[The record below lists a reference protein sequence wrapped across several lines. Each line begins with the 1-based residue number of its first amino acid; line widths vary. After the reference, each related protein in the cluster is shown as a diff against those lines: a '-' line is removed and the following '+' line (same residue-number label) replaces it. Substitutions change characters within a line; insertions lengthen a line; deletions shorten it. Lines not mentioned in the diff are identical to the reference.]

1 MAEVPRTSVRG
12 NKGVAPKRL
21 GFEDVPMRL
30 SGPQSVVGHASS
42 GVSSHASGSGRS
54 SVLEAK
60 RAMLEA
66 KRNLAAAEAE
76 IASLAYES
84 ASKSAAGRKTPR
96 SSSPRMMNEVFEDEK
111 LLEQESATVEVSVPQ
126 APVMA
131 LVPEPVQEGLNLI
144 DLHVD
149 SVHALASL
157 TPASASEP
165 GTCAQPHVD
174 QEVECA
180 ESHSGSDRVGPDQ
193 AQGREHTEESET
205 FENRRMSARDS
216 LVMWSQDSEHES
228 PSHARSID
236 SMHVQR
242 RLQQVAT
249 ESHASQRKE
258 LALRSEL
265 QRTRHELELQRS
277 TAQAEI
283 RELRE
288 NLDKLRRI
296 SEQRKQE
303 FEALACDRQQARGEL
318 LKLQQQAKHAES
330 DREHVQ
336 LQAEALRAALDDS
349 QAESRDLFETL
360 SSTQDELRR
369 AIRDGAEAQ
378 SLLRVERDQLQQCQL
393 QLRDAASRA
402 QREVDDWRYLFL
414 KECEV
419 TTEGTPN
426 CSKDA
431 VTSCGTG
438 RVTKGWT
445 SNAASAS
452 RDSHEQLPRSDL
464 PPRYK
469 PNAEQKQVISAQGGA
484 NGYALSAPV
493 LDDDTPRPQQQQREV
508 PVSSPLVGIAQ
519 EFVGALTQA
528 LQGSGAPNHAAQFT
542 QLAARQS
549 TVNTELPAFSGKPAE
564 WPAFISIYRSTTEQC
579 GFTDAENA
587 QRLTKSLSGAAK
599 DAVRLMLA
607 VPGNVG
613 EAIAALERRFGR
625 PEQVISDLIG
635 KAKGARPL
643 RADDAESLIAFTT
656 SVTNIV
662 MTMKLLD
669 SRGHMTNPS
678 LRAELV
684 DKLPAGL
691 RTQWGEHLMARGL
704 QSDSLSLEV
713 FASWLSERAD
723 TAALVTT
730 TTRSATITSKSHPST
745 LLATSQGA
753 SQSGFRKQQRSGPQC
768 QKCNGS
774 HPVTSCAEFKALTI
788 KRRWDMVYAT
798 GLCAVCL
805 KAGHWKA
812 TCKATSCRKCSGK
825 HHELLHTDRTDH
837 QSQQA
842 RPGTTSGNKPK
853 ETSLVLKANNGA
865 AHTVQV
871 VRSST
876 VLFMTLPVVL
886 EYAGRQTTARAL
898 LDSGSSLSFVRQDV
912 AAELEMKGTEDE
924 GFAVSVLGGKT
935 LQGPQQ
941 QVHATLRSTDGAFQC
956 ELHPWTQEDI
966 TAPLPAIDYD
976 ELQQQ
981 YPHLQDIPLE
991 TQNSERI
998 DVLLGLDAIAA
1009 HQVLQEVVGQP
1020 GEPIGRR
1027 LPLGWVCLGPTGHPP
1042 EQRVEVTAHAT
1053 PAERLDD
1060 LVERFWET
1068 EQIGLVPSQ
1077 TVADQEAEL
1086 LVDKT
1091 MKHQDGRVWTRLP
1104 WASGS
1109 EPDLPDNREMAEK
1122 RLYSLERTLSKRP
1135 EVQRQYAEVI
1145 DSYLTKGYIRRLGDQ
1160 EQRQRQFLLPHF
1172 PVVRS
1177 DKETTKVRVVFDA
1190 AAKHGG
1196 KSLNDE
1202 LNAGPKLQRDLVD
1215 VLLAFCLEPVA
1226 IVGDVAEMFLQVALG
1241 PQDCRYVRFLWRRQ
1255 PDGPIETFEF
1265 TRLVF
1270 GLKSSPYLACRA
1282 LKTVLKESGVAYS
1295 ERAQHAV
1302 DKAFYVDD
1310 LLDSLPTAEE
1320 AIAVRHEV
1328 QNMLEEGSF
1337 HMRKWRSNSKEVL
1350 ESIPDGDRAQNALLS
1365 ISDENPHT
1373 AAQVKTLG
1381 VVWDAR
1387 TDTFSY
1393 EYKREEGARWTK
1405 RRVLSKMASIYDPR
1419 GHIAPFTV
1427 RARLMFQELCVSG
1440 IDWDEG
1446 LPSDQEMK
1454 WLVWFGELEALS
1466 RVRIPRCL
1474 KDTRRPSRDA
1484 TLTVHTFTD
1493 ASADATAAVCYV

>member
-1 MAEVPRTSVRG
+1 MP
-12 NKGVAPKRL
+12 
-21 GFEDVPMRL
+21 
-30 SGPQSVVGHASS
+30 
-42 GVSSHASGSGRS
+42 
-54 SVLEAK
+54 
-60 RAMLEA
+60 
-66 KRNLAAAEAE
+66 
-76 IASLAYES
+76 
-84 ASKSAAGRKTPR
+84 
-96 SSSPRMMNEVFEDEK
+96 
-111 LLEQESATVEVSVPQ
+111 
-126 APVMA
+126 
-131 LVPEPVQEGLNLI
+131 
-144 DLHVD
+144 
-149 SVHALASL
+149 
-157 TPASASEP
+157 
-165 GTCAQPHVD
+165 
-174 QEVECA
+174 
-180 ESHSGSDRVGPDQ
+180 
-193 AQGREHTEESET
+193 
-205 FENRRMSARDS
+205 
-216 LVMWSQDSEHES
+216 
-228 PSHARSID
+228 
-236 SMHVQR
+236 
-242 RLQQVAT
+242 
-249 ESHASQRKE
+249 
-258 LALRSEL
+258 
-265 QRTRHELELQRS
+265 
-277 TAQAEI
+277 
-283 RELRE
+283 
-288 NLDKLRRI
+288 
-296 SEQRKQE
+296 
-303 FEALACDRQQARGEL
+303 
-318 LKLQQQAKHAES
+318 
-330 DREHVQ
+330 
-336 LQAEALRAALDDS
+336 RAALDDS

-378 SLLRVERDQLQQCQL
+378 SLLRVERDQLQQWQL

-452 RDSHEQLPRSDL
+452 HDSHEQLPRSDL

-564 WPAFISIYRSTTEQC
+564 WPAFVSIYRSTTEQC

-723 TAALVTT
+723 AAALVTT

-745 LLATSQGA
+745 LLATSHGA

-788 KRRWDMVYAT
+788 KRRWDMAYAT

-842 RPGTTSGNKPK
+842 HPGTTSGNKPK

-865 AHTVQV
+865 AHTAQV

-966 TAPLPAIDYD
+966 TAPLPAMDYD

-1053 PAERLDD
+1053 PAERLDN

-1091 MKHQDGRVWTRLP
+1091 MKLQDGRVWTRLP

-1135 EVQRQYAEVI
+1135 EVRRQYAEVI
-1145 DSYLTKGYIRRLGDQ
+1145 DSYHTKGYIKRRGCPSVMVSDNGTNFTSAERELREAATQLDKAKIHREGVQQGLQWKFNPPRSPHHGGVFEAMIRCAKRALTSVMGRADLHDEELLTAFVEAEGMLNSRPLAALSDDPQ
-1160 EQRQRQFLLPHF
+1160 DEAVLTPNHFLVGRMDPPFAIEVLASQSTAVSPRQRWKVVQQQVNCIWRRWQKELVALLNS
-1172 PVVRS
+1172 RKKWLKLQKNL
-1177 DKETTKVRVVFDA
+1177 KEDDLVLVIEDNIPRNAWSLGRVIETHPGADGLVRVVNV
-1190 AAKHGG
+1190 K
-1196 KSLNDE
+1196 
-1202 LNAGPKLQRDLVD
+1202 
-1215 VLLAFCLEPVA
+1215 
-1226 IVGDVAEMFLQVALG
+1226 VGSK
-1241 PQDCRYVRFLWRRQ
+1241 VRRRAVQ
-1255 PDGPIETFEF
+1255 
-1265 TRLVF
+1265 RLVP
-1270 GLKSSPYLACRA
+1270 LSSRKS
-1282 LKTVLKESGVAYS
+1282 E
-1295 ERAQHAV
+1295 
-1302 DKAFYVDD
+1302 D
-1310 LLDSLPTAEE
+1310 
-1320 AIAVRHEV
+1320 
-1328 QNMLEEGSF
+1328 
-1337 HMRKWRSNSKEVL
+1337 
-1350 ESIPDGDRAQNALLS
+1350 
-1365 ISDENPHT
+1365 
-1373 AAQVKTLG
+1373 
-1381 VVWDAR
+1381 
-1387 TDTFSY
+1387 
-1393 EYKREEGARWTK
+1393 
-1405 RRVLSKMASIYDPR
+1405 
-1419 GHIAPFTV
+1419 
-1427 RARLMFQELCVSG
+1427 
-1440 IDWDEG
+1440 
-1446 LPSDQEMK
+1446 
-1454 WLVWFGELEALS
+1454 
-1466 RVRIPRCL
+1466 
-1474 KDTRRPSRDA
+1474 
-1484 TLTVHTFTD
+1484 
-1493 ASADATAAVCYV
+1493 